1 MIGTIF
7 YHFIVAMIAT
17 LAFAVLFQA
26 PKSEWG
32 LCGLT
37 GGVGWLVYEC
47 LYIHKGWHLM
57 LATILAT
64 LTRTLFSRV
73 FAVLRKHPVTVYLLS
88 GIFPLVPGAGIY
100 YTVFY
105 LIRGNMDMFSVKGTE
120 TVETAGAI
128 VIGIILAMGLPQ
140 AWLNRMAPLGG
151 LFYGKNQTIKRND

>member
-7 YHFIVAMIAT
+7 LHFIIAMIAT

-32 LCGLT
+32 LFGLT
-37 GGVGWLVYEC
+37 GGVGWFVYEY
-47 LYIHKGWHLM
+47 LHSQQGWHLM
-57 LATILAT
+57 LATIVAT
-64 LTRTLFSRV
+64 LALTLLSRS
-73 FAVLRKHPVTVYLLS
+73 FAVLRRHPATVYLLS

-100 YTVFY
+100 YAAFY
-105 LIRGNMDMFSVKGTE
+105 LISGNMEMFSIKGTE

-140 AWLNRMAPLGG
+140 AWLNHL
-151 LFYGKNQTIKRND
+151 KKKEKQSI